1 MSLRWVACGVATVAF
16 LTITTTAEA
25 QGLNDVLGRLL
36 SNGCSALGGPSA
48 TTYGPDLGAFCAN
61 GGGAATATGGTAG
74 SEVRTGGEE
83 QRSVYRRLR
92 QRQGSASADTRGTQ
106 GFSLFFSAD
115 YQKYEQDTT
124 EFESAFERDTVG
136 GTLGADYLF
145 RNGLVVGAAF
155 NYGHEFGDYDGI
167 AGGFDHD
174 AFGFL
179 VYGSVTPVAGLFF
192 DAVAGYTI
200 RDYGFERRISFAN
213 NNAAVSGP
221 TRGDTTGNEFKVGVN
236 AGYDFLFGP
245 VTIGPRA
252 AVLYRETTID
262 GFRESGRTGLELAYG
277 DQNIES
283 LTTSFGVFGS
293 VAISTGVGVIVPQAS
308 ADYVHEF
315 LDDQRS
321 VRFRL
326 VQDLTG
332 NQFLFQT
339 SHPDRN
345 YFNLGVGVSMV
356 LRNGMQPFLN
366 FRELVGY
373 NDRSSHT
380 VTAGLRIPF

>member
-1 MSLRWVACGVATVAF
+1 MACGIAALAVFTVTAA
-16 LTITTTAEA
+16 AEA
-25 QGLNDVLGRLL
+25 QGLNDVLGGLL
-36 SNGCSALGGPSA
+36 SNGCNALGGPSA
-48 TTYGPDLGAFCAN
+48 TTYGPDLGAFCSL
-61 GGGAATATGGTAG
+61 GGGAASAGGGTAG
-74 SEVRTGGEE
+74 SEARTGGEE

-92 QRQGSASADTRGTQ
+92 QRQGSASADTRGTT

-115 YQKYEQDTT
+115 YQKYEQDATD
-124 EFESAFERDTVG
+124 FESGFERDTVG
-136 GTLGADYLF
+136 GTIGADYRF
-145 RNGLVVGAAF
+145 RNGLIVGGAF
-155 NYGHEFGDYDGI
+155 SYGHEFGDYDGVG
-167 AGGFDHD
+167 GGFDHD

-179 VYGSVTPVAGLFF
+179 LYGSVTPFAGLFI
-192 DAVAGYTI
+192 DAVAGYTY
-200 RDYGFERRISFAN
+200 RDYEFERRINFSN

-221 TRGDTTGNEFKVGVN
+221 TRGDTTGNEFMVGVN
-236 AGYDFLFGP
+236 IGYDFLFGP
-245 VTIGPRA
+245 VTVGPRA
-252 AVLYRETTID
+252 GVLYRETTID

-283 LTTSFGVFGS
+283 LTTSVGVFGS
-293 VAISTGVGVIVPQAS
+293 VAISTGIGVIVPQVG

-326 VQDLTG
+326 VQDLTA

-356 LRNGMQPFLN
+356 LANGMQPFVN